1 MRSARGQLTV
11 FNKKLLKGDK
21 NDEQKKICRIVFG
34 RIHVSGCNDAFPR
47 M

>member
-21 NDEQKKICRIVFG
+21 NDEQKKVCRVVFG
-34 RIHVSGCNDAFPR
+34 RVRGSGRNNAFTR
-47 M
+47 V